1 MRRYERR
8 GFGLFFFWKNGKKR
22 LKKGEKYGKIRHKRR
37 CVQKWKINGEVTT
50 HSDTTVSIQMQS
62 ADWSIYGKILW
73 PVNREV
79 HGGRPSE
86 RRGNKVVE
94 EGRIDNPICY
104 IGEYFGWIDSCDLPK
119 RKTLRSKDRLV
130 YICGQPLDFIKIIYR
145 NDGTAED
152 KKECINIESMN
163 DIIEI

>member
-1 MRRYERR
+1 MCKS
-8 GFGLFFFWKNGKKR
+8 WKM
-22 LKKGEKYGKIRHKRR
+22 
-37 CVQKWKINGEVTT
+37 NGEVTT

-104 IGEYFGWIDSCDLPK
+104 IREYFWWIDSCALPK

-130 YICGQPLDFIKIIYR
+130 YIWGQPLDFIKIIYG

-152 KKECINIESMN
+152 KKEGINIESMN

>member
-1 MRRYERR
+1 MVKYDIKGDVCKSGRWM
-8 GFGLFFFWKNGKKR
+8 GR
-22 LKKGEKYGKIRHKRR
+22 LQPI
-37 CVQKWKINGEVTT
+37 
-50 HSDTTVSIQMQS
+50 SIQHSVYRCREWIDLS
-62 ADWSIYGKILW
+62 AGKILW

-104 IGEYFGWIDSCDLPK
+104 IREYFGWIDSCALPK

-130 YICGQPLDFIKIIYR
+130 YIWGQPLDSIKIIYG

-152 KKECINIESMN
+152 KKEGINIESMN